1 MFSLMEEQE
10 VKKLHS
16 PGRNTCQDYLGHV
29 LKNLKGQNYRHRP
42 QMTEKSEAVKESALR
57 CYTALAT
64 KIQDEFIRKK
74 MQLKASV

>member
-29 LKNLKGQNYRHRP
+29 LKNLKGQNYRHRT

-57 CYTALAT
+57 SYTALAT
-64 KIQDEFIRKK
+64 KVQDEFIRKK

>member
-1 MFSLMEEQE
+1 
-10 VKKLHS
+10 
-16 PGRNTCQDYLGHV
+16 
-29 LKNLKGQNYRHRP
+29 
-42 QMTEKSEAVKESALR
+42 MTEKSEAVKESALR

>member
-10 VKKLHS
+10 LKKLHS

-42 QMTEKSEAVKESALR
+42 QMTEKYEAVKEICIKALHSFGNKDTGR
-57 CYTALAT
+57 VY
-64 KIQDEFIRKK
+64 
-74 MQLKASV
+74 